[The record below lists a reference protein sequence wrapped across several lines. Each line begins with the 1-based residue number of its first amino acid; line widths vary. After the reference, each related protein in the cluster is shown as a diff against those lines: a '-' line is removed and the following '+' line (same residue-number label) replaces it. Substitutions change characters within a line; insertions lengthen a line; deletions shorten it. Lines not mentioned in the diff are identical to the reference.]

1 MPHNVE
7 IPDYVIERVMAKR
20 GHRNVFD
27 HFPPEKTALVIIDMQ
42 NFFVSDVD
50 MAISIVPNIN
60 RLATAHGPGRMHGL
74 DRHVKARHHQQDDEN
89 RYAPRR
95 TGVHSG
101 NRGAQQTSPDKR
113 VDNPFR
119 ILAVVHSS
127 DPGNEA
133 GEKG

>member
-60 RLATAHGPGRMHGL
+60 RLTPIVRERGGLVAWVLLTVADEMDGPSKWPLYH
-74 DRHVKARHHQQDDEN
+74 D
-89 RYAPRR
+89 YFF
-95 TGVHSG
+95 
-101 NRGAQQTSPDKR
+101 SP
-113 VDNPFR
+113 
-119 ILAVVHSS
+119 
-127 DPGNEA
+127 
-133 GEKG
+133 EKMWMLKIRN